1 MNMNSNS
8 KRLIDTFTTLVKID
22 SPSKEEAQLAHWL
35 KARLTALG
43 AEVHEDDSQAVTGS
57 NTGNLIARIA
67 GDSAVPPLLF
77 CVHMDTVEPG
87 RGIQPQFNEGVFTSS
102 GDTILG
108 ADDKAAIAILL
119 EVLALI
125 QENKIPHGPLEFLF
139 TVCEEIGLLGAKAL
153 NVSLLQARS
162 GYALDATDVYKL
174 ITHAPCATRFQ
185 ARVIGKAAHAG
196 ANPEAGIN
204 AIQLAAKAVS
214 AMPMGRID
222 ADTTANIGMIQGG
235 KATNIIPD
243 LVELHGEVRSHDSEK
258 LRKTQDEILS
268 LLHRVIEDCPKQEGL
283 PRLETFV
290 QNDYPVLHIDKEHAV
305 VKAAMRAAAS
315 LSRELVLGRTGGGS
329 DANILCGKG
338 ITCAVMG
345 IGMERVHTT
354 QEFIRLSD
362 MENCCQMVLAI
373 LREWK

>member
-1 MNMNSNS
+1 MKPNSQ
-8 KRLIDTFTTLVKID
+8 RLTDTFTTLVRID
-22 SPSKEEAQLAHWL
+22 SPSKEEMQLAHWL
-35 KARLTALG
+35 KERLTTLG
-43 AEVHEDDSQAVTGS
+43 AEVYEDDSRAVTGS

-67 GDSAVPPLLF
+67 GDPTISPLLF
-77 CVHMDTVEPG
+77 CVHMDTVEPC
-87 RGIQPQFNEGVFTSS
+87 RGIRPQFNNGIFTSS
-102 GDTILG
+102 GDTILA

-125 QENKIPHGPLEFLF
+125 QENGLRHGPLEFLF

-153 NVSLLQARS
+153 DISLLQARS

-174 ITHAPCATRFQ
+174 ITNAPCATRFK
-185 ARVIGKAAHAG
+185 ASVIGKAAHAG

-204 AIQLAAKAVS
+204 AIQLASRAIA
-214 AMPMGRID
+214 AMPLGRID
-222 ADTTANIGMIQGG
+222 ADTTANIGIIHGG

-243 LVELHGEVRSHDSEK
+243 LVELHGEVRSHDVEK

-268 LLHRVIEDCPKQEGL
+268 LLYRVIEDCPKQEGL
-283 PRLETFV
+283 PKLETFV
-290 QNDYPVLHIDKEHAV
+290 QDDYPILNIGKDHPV
-305 VKAAMRAAAS
+305 VTTAMRAAAA

-345 IGMERVHTT
+345 IGMEKVHTT
-354 QEFIRLSD
+354 NEFIRLSD
-362 MENCCQMVLAI
+362 MENCCRLVLAI
-373 LREWK
+373 IREWR

>member
-1 MNMNSNS
+1 MNSNLQ
-8 KRLIDTFTTLVKID
+8 RLSDTFTTLVRID

-35 KARLTALG
+35 KSRLAALG
-43 AEVHEDDSQAVTGS
+43 AEVYEDDSQAVTGS
-57 NTGNLIARIA
+57 NTGNLIARLP
-67 GDSAVPPLLF
+67 GDSAVTPLLF

-87 RGIQPQFNEGVFTSS
+87 RGIQPQFNDGIFTSS

-125 QENKIPHGPLEFLF
+125 QENGIPHGPLEFLF

-153 NVSLLQARS
+153 DISLLQARS

-174 ITHAPCATRFQ
+174 ITQAPCATRFK
-185 ARVIGKAAHAG
+185 ASVIGKAAHAG

-204 AIQLAAKAVS
+204 AIQLAAKAIS
-214 AMPMGRID
+214 AMPLGRVD
-222 ADTTANIGMIQGG
+222 ADTTANIGLIQGG

-243 LVELHGEVRSHDSEK
+243 LVEIHGEVRSHDPER

-268 LLHRVIEDCPKQEGL
+268 LLHRVIEDCPKQDGL
-283 PRLETFV
+283 PRLETSV

-305 VKAAMRAAAS
+305 VAAVMAAAAS

-345 IGMERVHTT
+345 IGMERVHTVN
-354 QEFIRLSD
+354 EFIRLKD
-362 MENCCQMVLAI
+362 MENCCELVLAI
-373 LREWK
+373 IREWR